1 MEFTS
6 LAQLKKFVI
15 NFGEM
20 MSIEHESR
28 FIASDTLIDI
38 DIIIEW
44 AKCLKKYKAAFPLN
58 IYYREHGTFTDW
70 NRCVE
75 VKNDIEYWSKQSLGK
90 MILNYDST
98 TKKYT
103 AKFSRAW

>member
-1 MEFTS
+1 MEFNS

-20 MSIEHESR
+20 MSVEHGSH

-38 DIIIEW
+38 DIINEW
-44 AKCLKKYKAAFPLN
+44 AKTLKKFKCSFPLF
-58 IYYREHGTFTDW
+58 IYYRGNGTFTDW

-75 VKNDIEYWSKQSLGK
+75 VKNDLEYWAKESLGK
-90 MILNYDST
+90 MILNYDPM
-98 TKKYT
+98 TKKYS
-103 AKFSRAW
+103 AEFSKTW